1 MNKFLD
7 KRVKATSRKVQEPK
21 REPGTAYEF
30 LNECAAC
37 WNALDEARRKLRR
50 SLMYS
55 YGDQWGDLVTDPD
68 TLAQITE
75 GDLIKKNGKVPLKN
89 NMIAPILS
97 NIEGQLRQNLMRP
110 VCVVRDQSES
120 RVGEMMSIAIEYVHD
135 INEMEELD
143 ADSMRMLLN
152 GGMTAQRVEYGINRS
167 KDKRDVWVYAVNPS
181 RLFFNANLEDVRMW
195 DLNCIGELFDL
206 PLDDVLAH
214 FGGTPQQKER
224 IRNIYHSVDAQSYA
238 TRAMQGDEARSLS
251 FYTPSRS
258 NLCRVI
264 LGWKLE
270 TRDAYLWNDTQ
281 RGTWGYLPYD
291 DESRKKLDAEN
302 DRRRKE
308 ALKLKGESGLQEVK
322 SESGKPAPMS
332 ETESSLSRFTANAA
346 GVQSHEVG
354 LKVKAADKR
363 AQSAS
368 LLDAMPSE
376 SGLRGAKGEN
386 GKLKTER
393 LKLTPMSEA
402 GNSNFET
409 ESVGTVSDDDL
420 LLIEYEFATE
430 RYWYYR
436 YMSPY
441 GDVLQEGRSPYW
453 HGEHNYV
460 LHLYPLVQGRLGN
473 FVEQFID
480 QQRAINRTATLIDF
494 IRGTSSKG
502 VLVVDDDAFES
513 MSREEVIDEYVR
525 YNGVLFVKLK
535 PGQSID
541 GVVRQYNSGA
551 AVAGDFELLNL
562 QLRLINEIS
571 GVNSAMQGQSPRS
584 GTPASLYA
592 QQVQNSS
599 LNLKGLFDGFR
610 TFRRRRDAKV
620 MKTLQQYYNE
630 NRYIDLAGSQYSEEA
645 KWYDP
650 QKVQESELDITIS
663 EGYNTPA
670 FQMIANDFLME
681 LFRANALDV
690 KTMLENSS
698 YPFATKILEA
708 IKRNEEAA
716 AKGKPFDG
724 IPPELMAQLQAG
736 AATGGQAP
744 IADAEMQGTMGFS
757 QPQASQPTMPQ

>member
-7 KRVKATSRKVQEPK
+7 KRVRPGKVHRKPPKESTRPKAL
-21 REPGTAYEF
+21 EF

-55 YGDQWGDLVTDPD
+55 YGDQWGDYVTDPD
-68 TLAQITE
+68 TLALITE
-75 GDLIKKNGKVPLKN
+75 GELIKKNGKVPLKN

-97 NIEGQLRQNLMRP
+97 NIDGQLRQNLLRP
-110 VCVVRDQSES
+110 VCVARDQVES
-120 RVGEMMSIAIEYVHD
+120 KVGEMMSVAIEYVHD

-143 ADSMRMLLN
+143 SDSMRMLLN
-152 GGMTAQRVEYGINRS
+152 GGMTAQRIEYGVNPS
-167 KDKRDVWVYAVNPS
+167 KERRDVWVYPVSPS
-181 RLFFNANLEDVRMW
+181 RLFFNTNLEDVRMW
-195 DLNCIGELFDL
+195 DLTCIGELFDM
-206 PLDDVLAH
+206 PLDEVLAH
-214 FGGTPQQKER
+214 FGTTPQKKQE
-224 IRNIYHSVDAQSYA
+224 IREFYGNVSYTVFA
-238 TRAMQGDEARSLS
+238 GSRAMQGDEARNLS
-251 FYTPSRS
+251 FYSPSHS

-270 TRDAYLWNDTQ
+270 SRDAYQWSDPE
-281 RGTWGYLPYD
+281 RGTWGYLPFT
-291 DESRKKLDAEN
+291 DESRRMLDDEN
-302 DRRRKE
+302 NRRRTE
-308 ALKLKGESGLQEVK
+308 ALRVKGE
-322 SESGKPAPMS
+322 MS
-332 ETESSLSRFTANAA
+332 
-346 GVQSHEVG
+346 
-354 LKVKAADKR
+354 KR
-363 AQSAS
+363 
-368 LLDAMPSE
+368 
-376 SGLRGAKGEN
+376 KTEN
-386 GKLKTER
+386 GKLA
-393 LKLTPMSEA
+393 PMS
-402 GNSNFET
+402 GT
-409 ESVGTVSDDDL
+409 ESEPAVTASQSGANAVDDDDL

-436 YMSPY
+436 YMTPG

-460 LHLYPLVQGRLGN
+460 LHLYPLIQGKLGN

-562 QLRLINEIS
+562 QLRLINDIS
-571 GVNSAMQGQSPRS
+571 GVNSAMQGQAPKA

-592 QQVQNSS
+592 QQTQNSS

-610 TFRRRRDAKV
+610 TFRRRRDNKV
-620 MKTLQQYYNE
+620 MKTIQQFYTE
-630 NRYIDLAGSQYSEEA
+630 AQYIEMAGIHYSDEA

-650 QKVQESELDITIS
+650 EKVQNSEFDLTIS

-670 FQMIANDFLME
+670 YQLVANDFLME
-681 LFRANALDV
+681 LFRSNAIDV
-690 KTMLENSS
+690 RTMLENSS
-698 YPFATKILEA
+698 YPFATRILEA
-708 IKRNEEAA
+708 IKRNEEQAS
-716 AKGKPFDG
+716 KGSAMEG
-724 IPPELMAQLQAG
+724 ISPELLELAKN
-736 AATGGQAP
+736 
-744 IADAEMQGTMGFS
+744 D
-757 QPQASQPTMPQ
+757 ASQPAEG

>member
-7 KRVKATSRKVQEPK
+7 KRVRPGKVHRKPPKESTRPKAL
-21 REPGTAYEF
+21 EF

-55 YGDQWGDLVTDPD
+55 YGDQWGDYVTDPD

-75 GDLIKKNGKVPLKN
+75 GELIKKNGKVPLKN

-97 NIEGQLRQNLMRP
+97 NIDGQLRQNLLRP
-110 VCVVRDQSES
+110 VCVARDQVES
-120 RVGEMMSIAIEYVHD
+120 KVGEMMSVAIEYVHD

-143 ADSMRMLLN
+143 SDSMRMLLN
-152 GGMTAQRVEYGINRS
+152 GGMTAQRIEYGVNPS
-167 KDKRDVWVYAVNPS
+167 KERRDVWVHPVSPS
-181 RLFFNANLEDVRMW
+181 RLFFNTNLEDVRMW
-195 DLNCIGELFDL
+195 DLTCIGELFDM
-206 PLDDVLAH
+206 PLDEVLAH
-214 FGGTPQQKER
+214 FGTTPQKKQE
-224 IRNIYHSVDAQSYA
+224 IREFYGNVSYTVFA
-238 TRAMQGDEARSLS
+238 GSRAMQGDEARNLS
-251 FYTPSRS
+251 FYSPSHG

-270 TRDAYLWNDTQ
+270 SRDAYQWSDPE
-281 RGTWGYLPYD
+281 RGTWGYLPFT
-291 DESRKKLDAEN
+291 DESRRMLDEEN

-308 ALKLKGESGLQEVK
+308 AFKVKTEKLKRKAEMLRQAEGEMSKRKTVN
-322 SESGKPAPMS
+322 GKFAPMS
-332 ETESSLSRFTANAA
+332 EAESEPTVTASQSEANA
-346 GVQSHEVG
+346 V
-354 LKVKAADKR
+354 D
-363 AQSAS
+363 
-368 LLDAMPSE
+368 
-376 SGLRGAKGEN
+376 
-386 GKLKTER
+386 
-393 LKLTPMSEA
+393 
-402 GNSNFET
+402 
-409 ESVGTVSDDDL
+409 DDDL

-436 YMSPY
+436 YMTPG

-460 LHLYPLVQGRLGN
+460 LHLYPLIQGKLGN

-562 QLRLINEIS
+562 QLRLINDIS
-571 GVNSAMQGQSPRS
+571 GVNSAMQGQAPKA

-592 QQVQNSS
+592 QQIQNSS

-610 TFRRRRDAKV
+610 TFRRRRDNKV
-620 MKTLQQYYNE
+620 MKTIQQFYTE
-630 NRYIDLAGSQYSEEA
+630 AQYIGMAGIHYSDEA

-650 QKVQESELDITIS
+650 EKVQNSEFDLTIS

-670 FQMIANDFLME
+670 YQLVANDFLME
-681 LFRANALDV
+681 LFRSNAIDV
-690 KTMLENSS
+690 RTMLENSS
-698 YPFATKILEA
+698 YPFATRILEA
-708 IKRNEEAA
+708 IKRNEEQA
-716 AKGKPFDG
+716 AKGSAMEG
-724 IPPELMAQLQAG
+724 ISPELLELARNG
-736 AATGGQAP
+736 
-744 IADAEMQGTMGFS
+744 
-757 QPQASQPTMPQ
+757 ASQPTEESVS

>member
-7 KRVKATSRKVQEPK
+7 KRVKASVGKAQIVE
-21 REPGTAYEF
+21 REPGTALDF

-68 TLAQITE
+68 TCGQITE
-75 GDLIKKNGKVPLKN
+75 GELIKKNGKVPLKN

-97 NIEGQLRQNLMRP
+97 NVEGQLRQNLMRP
-110 VCVVRDQSES
+110 VCVVRDQSEA
-120 RVGEMMSIAIEYVHD
+120 RVGEMMSVAIEYVHD

-152 GGMTAQRVEYGINRS
+152 GGMTAQRVEYGVNPS
-167 KDKRDVWVYAVNPS
+167 KGKRDVWVYGVNPS
-181 RLFFNANLEDVRMW
+181 RLFFNTNLEDVRMW
-195 DLNCIGELFDL
+195 DVTCIGELFDMTI
-206 PLDDVLAH
+206 DDVLAH
-214 FGGTPQQKER
+214 FGNTPKQKKR
-224 IRNIYHSVDAQSYA
+224 IRDIYGHVSLQM
-238 TRAMQGDEARSLS
+238 TGNRAMQGDEARNLS
-251 FYTPSRS
+251 FHSPSRS

-270 TRDAYLWNDTQ
+270 TRDAYFWSDTQ

-291 DESRKKLDAEN
+291 EESRKKLDAEN
-302 DRRRKE
+302 ERRRKE
-308 ALKLKGESGLQEVK
+308 ALKVK
-322 SESGKPAPMS
+322 AENGKPAPMS

-354 LKVKAADKR
+354 L
-363 AQSAS
+363 
-368 LLDAMPSE
+368 
-376 SGLRGAKGEN
+376 N
-386 GKLKTER
+386 GKG
-393 LKLTPMSEA
+393 
-402 GNSNFET
+402 GNGN
-409 ESVGTVSDDDL
+409 VKCDDDL

-436 YMSPY
+436 YMSPF

-494 IRGTSSKG
+494 IRSTSSKG

-571 GVNSAMQGQSPRS
+571 GVNSAMQGQNPHA

-599 LNLKGLFDGFR
+599 LNLKGLLDGFR
-610 TFRRRRDAKV
+610 TFRRRRDTKL
-620 MKTLQQYYNE
+620 MKTLQQYYTDR
-630 NRYIDLAGSQYSEEA
+630 RYIDLAGAQYSEES

-650 QKVQESELDITIS
+650 QKVQDCELDITIS

-670 FQMIANDFLME
+670 YQMLANDFLME

-698 YPFATKILEA
+698 FPFATRILEA

-716 AKGKPFDG
+716 AQGGALQG
-724 IPPELMAQLQAG
+724 IPPELIAQLQDSG
-736 AATGGQAP
+736 KQ
-744 IADAEMQGTMGFS
+744 
-757 QPQASQPTMPQ
+757 QPQMQPGDPQAQPTPSISVPSEPTVQALTV

>member
-7 KRVKATSRKVQEPK
+7 KRVKASSRKENKPK
-21 REPGTAYEF
+21 KEPGVAYEF

-75 GDLIKKNGKVPLKN
+75 GELIKKNGKVPLKN

-110 VCVVRDQSES
+110 VCVARDQSEG

-152 GGMTAQRVEYGINRS
+152 GGMTAQRVEYGLNSS
-167 KDKRDVWVYAVNPS
+167 KDKRDVWVYSVNPS
-181 RLFFNANLEDVRMW
+181 RLFFNTNLEDVRMW
-195 DLNCIGELFDL
+195 DLTCIGELFDI
-206 PLDDVLAH
+206 PLDEVLAH
-214 FGGTPQQKER
+214 FGSTPQQKER
-224 IRNIYHSVDAQSYA
+224 IRNIYSAVDAQSS
-238 TRAMQGDEARSLS
+238 TNRAMQGDEARNLS
-251 FYTPSRS
+251 FYTASRS

-270 TRDAYLWNDTQ
+270 TRDAYLWNDTL

-291 DESRKKLDAEN
+291 NDSRRRLDEEN
-302 DRRRKE
+302 ARRRKE
-308 ALKLKGESGLQEVK
+308 AENGMAKGESG
-322 SESGKPAPMS
+322 
-332 ETESSLSRFTANAA
+332 NA
-346 GVQSHEVG
+346 
-354 LKVKAADKR
+354 
-363 AQSAS
+363 
-368 LLDAMPSE
+368 
-376 SGLRGAKGEN
+376 
-386 GKLKTER
+386 KTE
-393 LKLTPMSEA
+393 KS
-402 GNSNFET
+402 
-409 ESVGTVSDDDL
+409 SVVSDDDL

-430 RYWYYR
+430 RFWYYR

-441 GDVLQEGRSPYW
+441 GDILQEGPSPYW
-453 HGEHNYV
+453 HGEHNYI
-460 LHLYPLVQGRLGN
+460 LHLYPLIQGRLGN

-571 GVNSAMQGQSPRS
+571 GVNSAMQGQTPRS

-599 LNLKGLFDGFR
+599 LNMKGLFDSFR
-610 TFRRRRDAKV
+610 TFRRRRDAKL
-620 MKTLQQYYNE
+620 MKTLQQYYTE
-630 NRYIDLAGSQYSEEA
+630 SRYIDLAGTQYSEEA

-650 QKVQESELDITIS
+650 QKVQDSELDITIS

-670 FQMIANDFLME
+670 YQMLANDFLME
-681 LFRANALDV
+681 LFRAKALDV

-716 AKGKPFDG
+716 AQGKPLEG
-724 IPPELMAQLQAG
+724 IPPELMSQLQSAAAKDGQQSPAAMGDVQATAG
-736 AATGGQAP
+736 MNVPEETVADSIAA
-744 IADAEMQGTMGFS
+744 MQKR
-757 QPQASQPTMPQ
+757 

>member
-7 KRVKATSRKVQEPK
+7 KRVKATPSAKSVPD
-21 REPGTAYEF
+21 REPGVAYEF

-37 WNALDEARRKLRR
+37 WNGLDEARRKMRR

-75 GDLIKKNGKVPLKN
+75 GELIKKNGKVPLKN

-110 VCVVRDQSES
+110 VCVARDQSEG

-152 GGMTAQRVEYGINRS
+152 GGMTAQRIEYGLNRS
-167 KDKRDVWVYAVNPS
+167 KDKRDVWVYSVNPS
-181 RLFFNANLEDVRMW
+181 RLFFNTNVEDVRMW
-195 DLNCIGELFDL
+195 DLTCIGELFDL
-206 PLDDVLAH
+206 PLDEVLAH
-214 FGGTPQQKER
+214 FGNTPQQKER
-224 IRNIYHSVDAQSYA
+224 IRNIYYAVDEQNYG

-251 FYTPSRS
+251 FYSPSHS

-270 TRDAYLWNDTQ
+270 TRDAYMWNDTL
-281 RGTWGYLPYD
+281 RGTWGYLPYN
-291 DESRKKLDAEN
+291 DESRRMLDEEN
-302 DRRRKE
+302 ERRRKE
-308 ALKLKGESGLQEVK
+308 AR
-322 SESGKPAPMS
+322 ESGKLVPMS
-332 ETESSLSRFTANAA
+332 ETESSPSRFTANAA
-346 GVQSHEVG
+346 EVQSHEVE
-354 LKVKAADKR
+354 LNV
-363 AQSAS
+363 
-368 LLDAMPSE
+368 
-376 SGLRGAKGEN
+376 KGEN
-386 GKLKTER
+386 GNVKGENDDVI
-393 LKLTPMSEA
+393 A
-402 GNSNFET
+402 
-409 ESVGTVSDDDL
+409 DDDL

-430 RYWYYR
+430 RFWYYR

-571 GVNSAMQGQSPRS
+571 GVNSAMQGQSPNA

-592 QQVQNSS
+592 QQVHNSS

-610 TFRRRRDAKV
+610 TFRRRRDGKV
-620 MKTLQQYYNE
+620 MKTLQQYYTE
-630 NRYIDLAGSQYSEEA
+630 NRYIDLAGTQYSEEA

-650 QKVQESELDITIS
+650 QKVQDSELDITIS

-670 FQMIANDFLME
+670 YQMLANDFLME
-681 LFRANALDV
+681 LFRAKALDV

-708 IKRNEEAA
+708 IKRNEEAI
-716 AKGKPFDG
+716 AKGQPLQG

-736 AATGGQAP
+736 GTG
-744 IADAEMQGTMGFS
+744 
-757 QPQASQPTMPQ
+757 QPQSPQQQGAAGVAEPEGTESPDALLG